1 MTLCPFTKTET
12 EKDKLIDGSEYW
24 VTGTSKVWKVAWFV
38 DNCGFGTGSYTVQG
52 GALIGSTVN
61 VKLLYIAVLK
71 STANFIQ
78 NDMWYV
84 AEWAVYA
91 GKVMQ
96 LLLSAI

>member
-1 MTLCPFTKTET
+1 MVPSTESLVPAKCGKWHGSSITVGLGLEVTL
-12 EKDKLIDGSEYW
+12 W
-24 VTGTSKVWKVAWFV
+24 
-38 DNCGFGTGSYTVQG
+38 VQG

-84 AEWAVYA
+84 AVWAVYA